1 MDDARL
7 REWEGLFAQAMVIVD
22 AATALVGTFT
32 WSFGGGTALM
42 LKYRHRISKDVDI
55 FVGDPQLLGHLNP
68 RLSPAAEA
76 VTSVYEEGNEFVKL
90 RLPGGEIDFI
100 GTGWLTNDAFQSEV
114 VLGRTVNVETAAEI
128 IAKKIRYRAD
138 TFKAR
143 DLFDLAVVLEHD
155 PDAIREIAPVL
166 QSYRPA
172 LLARIENHHE
182 ALEEEFA
189 ALDLIDNRKTLGD
202 CITALQRSFPGSRGA

>member
-7 REWEGLFAQAMVIVD
+7 RDWEGLFAQAMVIVD
-22 AATALVGTFT
+22 AATATIGTFT

-42 LKYRHRISKDVDI
+42 RKYGHRLSKDIDI
-55 FVGDPQLLGHLNP
+55 FVRDPQLLGHLNP
-68 RLSPAAEA
+68 RLSPAAEE
-76 VTSVYEEGNEFVKL
+76 VTSVYEEGTEFVKL
-90 RLPGGEIDFI
+90 HLAGGEIDFI
-100 GTGWLTNDAFQSEV
+100 GTGWLTENPFQPEL
-114 VLGRTVNVETAAEI
+114 VLGRTVNVETPAEI

-143 DLFDLAVVLEHD
+143 DLFDLAAVLEHH
-155 PDAIREIAPVL
+155 PDAIHEIAPVL

-172 LLARIENHHE
+172 LLARVEKHRG

-189 ALDLIDNRKTLGD
+189 ALDLIDSSKTLGD
-202 CITALQRSFPGSRGA
+202 CIRALQRSFQTSRGA